1 MNSRWLSDRI
11 SNMFSGVEPASRKL
25 KERSGNWTG
34 VEDPGANIRKEK
46 GWNQAFTRE
55 VNERRKS
62 KQQKEKVQMGAMP
75 SQQRACR
82 ELNGASQ
89 ERQGLL
95 LKKKTQKG
103 GRQRRVTIEQFLYGG
118 QKWEGHSQGLMNIE
132 KLQRVDHSVRR
143 LSHERKKTTC
153 WWIKR
158 WREESFHIREGH
170 STLLGRGVSQK
181 EGRWNLANIRMGSD
195 GD

>member
-1 MNSRWLSDRI
+1 MKIQEATYVR
-11 SNMFSGVEPASRKL
+11 RKNGI
-25 KERSGNWTG
+25 KHSPERSMSG
-34 VEDPGANIRKEK
+34 
-46 GWNQAFTRE
+46 
-55 VNERRKS
+55 ERASS
-62 KQQKEKVQMGAMP
+62 KRRRYRWGAMP

-153 WWIKR
+153 
-158 WREESFHIREGH
+158 
-170 STLLGRGVSQK
+170 
-181 EGRWNLANIRMGSD
+181 
-195 GD
+195 

>member
-1 MNSRWLSDRI
+1 MESSIHQRGQWA
-11 SNMFSGVEPASRKL
+11 E
-25 KERSGNWTG
+25 KE
-34 VEDPGANIRKEK
+34 
-46 GWNQAFTRE
+46 QAAK
-55 VNERRKS
+55 RRRYRR
-62 KQQKEKVQMGAMP
+62 GAMP
-75 SQQRACR
+75 GQQRACR

-181 EGRWNLANIRMGSD
+181 EGRWNLANIRVGSD